1 MIIVKHLL
9 QQKGYAVYSV
19 TSDTKVFDALSI
31 LVEKNIGSL
40 AIIDNDKL
48 SGIFSERD
56 YARKVVL
63 QGKSSRETPIA
74 DIMTPKV
81 ITVTEGDT
89 INTCMELMSSKK
101 IRHLIVVDDQNDQKV
116 IGVLSIS
123 DIVQAI
129 IAQQQQTIDHLNQYI
144 QS

>member
-19 TSDTKVFDALSI
+19 TSDTKVFDALKI

-40 AIIDNDKL
+40 AIIDNGKL
-48 SGIFSERD
+48 TGIFSERD

-89 INTCMELMSSKK
+89 INICMELMSSKK
-101 IRHLIVVDDQNDQKV
+101 IRHLIVVDDQNNQKV

-129 IAQQQQTIDHLNQYI
+129 IAQQQQTIEHLNQYI